1 MDTMIQNII
10 IGVILIGAAAYLIYR
25 GINRR
30 RTKKVCSQCPVVKAS
45 RGEKLT

>member
-10 IGVILIGAAAYLIYR
+10 IGAVIFSAAVYLIIR
-25 GINRR
+25 GIRR
-30 RTKKVCSQCPVVKAS
+30 RRAKKICSHCPVVKAS